1 MKEIKST
8 KLILVGIGIVL
19 AECLIAYMT
28 QSCKRYTE
36 SLYYITQAFNCIVVA
51 CGVLYAAW
59 QYYLSR
65 ADSQRNTDIIR
76 VQKAIDLAQYFKD
89 NILDKFPPLEYIMD
103 QSGSNR
109 ILRKISPTN
118 MQTFDAQEMRRFI
131 SEDDSNELRKIQ
143 ESNAFLTS
151 LIDANAI
158 FDMHF
163 QINTIINNVRDV
175 GDNKKELTFSIAKTP
190 VINTFMRDYIN
201 QTLNNLE
208 FFAMHFTHNTAD
220 SSVVYQSLHQVYI
233 KTVEQLYYFI
243 ASLNTNPVEKYYTNT
258 IGLYIRW
265 TTERDK
271 NDIKRSDQDN
281 QLQTHGTIVK

>member
-1 MKEIKST
+1 MKEPKAT

-19 AECLIAYMT
+19 FESVIAYFT
-28 QSCKRYTE
+28 LSFKEYIE
-36 SLYYITQAFNCIVVA
+36 SLYFITQAFNCIVVA

-65 ADSQRNTDIIR
+65 SDSQRNTDIIR

-89 NILDKFPPLEYIMD
+89 NILDKYPPLEYIMD
-103 QSGSNR
+103 QSGSNK
-109 ILRKISPTN
+109 ILKKITPTN
-118 MQTFDAQEMRRFI
+118 MHNFDIQEMRHYI
-131 SEDDSNELRKIQ
+131 SEDDSVFLRKIQ
-143 ESNAFLTS
+143 ESDAFLNS
-151 LIDANAI
+151 LIEANAI

-163 QINTIINNVRDV
+163 QINTIINNMRDV
-175 GDNKKELTFSIAKTP
+175 GDNKKELTFSIEKTP

-208 FFAMHFTHNTAD
+208 FFAMHFMHNTAD

-258 IGLYIRW
+258 IGLYKRW
-265 TTERDK
+265 TKERSL
-271 NDIKRSDQDN
+271 NDIKRSDHDN
-281 QLQTHGTIVK
+281 QFQTHGTIVK